1 VNKLDRRGAD
11 DDRVL
16 EAIRERLT
24 PAVVTM
30 GSVRRVGSRAAA
42 FTPWGSADTS
52 FAARLAELL
61 SERDDAILAA
71 YVDGPGVSDSRLRSE
86 LAAQTRSARVHPVFF
101 GSALTG
107 AGVDSLMSGIAELL
121 PSAEGDVDGPVS
133 GSVFKIERG
142 RAGEKIAYVRMFS
155 GTVRTRDR
163 VRVGQ
168 EQEEEKVTA
177 IGVFDRGSAAR
188 RASVSAGEIG
198 KLWGL
203 GGARVG
209 DPVGP
214 SGPATEH
221 RYFPPPTLETV
232 VVPRCPEQGGALRVA
247 LAQLA
252 DQDPLINLQQD
263 DVRGELHVSLYGEVQ
278 KEVIQATLEN
288 DFDLDASF
296 RETTTICVERPVGTG
311 AAVEA
316 MGEGANPFLATV
328 GLRVEPARAGAEFR
342 VASEVLG
349 TMPLA
354 FFRAV
359 EDTVRETLRQG
370 IHGWQV
376 TDCKVT
382 MTHSGYAPRQ
392 SHAHQGFNK
401 SMSSTGADFRGL
413 TPLVLMD
420 ALKQART
427 RVCEPMHRFRLE
439 IPADTFGTTVPTLAR
454 LRAVPQTQEMLGSSF
469 VLEGEVPA
477 ARVHELQQ
485 QLPALTRG
493 EGVLES
499 AFHRYHPVAGVP
511 PTRPRTD
518 HNPLDRKEYLL
529 RVTRQLPHERRRP

>member
-1 VNKLDRRGAD
+1 
-11 DDRVL
+11 
-16 EAIRERLT
+16 
-24 PAVVTM
+24 
-30 GSVRRVGSRAAA
+30 
-42 FTPWGSADTS
+42 
-52 FAARLAELL
+52 
-61 SERDDAILAA
+61 
-71 YVDGPGVSDSRLRSE
+71 
-86 LAAQTRSARVHPVFF
+86 
-101 GSALTG
+101 
-107 AGVDSLMSGIAELL
+107 
-121 PSAEGDVDGPVS
+121 
-133 GSVFKIERG
+133 
-142 RAGEKIAYVRMFS
+142 MFS
-155 GTVRTRDR
+155 GTVRVRDR
-163 VRVGQ
+163 LRLRRD
-168 EQEEEKVTA
+168 EEKVTA
-177 IGVFDRGSAAR
+177 IAVFERGSNVG
-188 RASVSAGEIG
+188 RASVAAGQIG

-296 RETTTICVERPVGTG
+296 RETTTICVERPAGTG